1 MLWFRNADT
10 RFPFLHES
18 SAQVPARWHG
28 AGSGPAQYLAD
39 TADGAWAEFLRHEE
53 ITDPRDLP
61 GISRN
66 LWAIEVTVESETV
79 ANVKIDLTLSR
90 GGLDS
95 YAVCQSEATRLCTDG
110 ATALAAPSAALRA
123 GGACG
128 QQTRDRHLP
137 EAPPADGQTLVL
149 FGTRRDAR
157 AWLCTAATRPSVRAL
172 TLVNAL

>member
-28 AGSGPAQYLAD
+28 AGAGPAQYLAD

-53 ITDPRDLP
+53 ISDPRDLA

-66 LWAIEVTVESETV
+66 LWAVEVTFESETV
-79 ANVKIDLTLSR
+79 ADVGIDVTISR

-95 YAVCQSEATRLCTDG
+95 YAVCQSEATRLRADG

-128 QQTRDRHLP
+128 QQTRAGQLTA
-137 EAPPADGQTLVL
+137 APPADGQTLVL
-149 FGTRRDAR
+149 FGTRPDAR
-157 AWLCTAATRPSVRAL
+157 GWLCAAATRPSVRAL
-172 TLVNAL
+172 SLVNAL